1 MIAIAI
7 FVIGKWVVKIVVNLL
22 GKALAKSNTDEILV
36 DFILSISRIL
46 MMFIVIIASLS
57 QLGVDTTSFIAL
69 IGAAGLAIGLALQNS
84 LQNFAAG
91 VMIVLFKPFKTGDFI
106 EAAGVVGV
114 VEQVGIFTSNLK
126 TGDNKQIIIPNG
138 SILDGP
144 I

>member
-1 MIAIAI
+1 VIAIAI

-57 QLGVDTTSFIAL
+57 QLGIDTTSFIAL

>member
-57 QLGVDTTSFIAL
+57 QLGIDTTSFIAL